1 MEKALRIRKLKE
13 IKKGVPYASKDI
25 YYRGASRKMNVYEI
39 PLECLIFNQHNGRIA
54 TFVKTHEKQYG
65 PIDATTE
72 DGKKLIADFLWESR
86 VEKNKSTQQDI
97 KEKGQQ
103 EYGIVTADGVVIDG
117 NRRFM
122 LLERNAKES
131 DEPIAYFKAVILEDN
146 LVDNRKE
153 IMHLETMYQMAV
165 DDKVDY
171 NPIQKYFKYKDLKE
185 EGFSDSEIAKMMGRD
200 IEDIESYARI
210 LLLMEEYLDSNDYS
224 GMYHILEEQKL
235 EGHFYKL
242 DRNLEAYKSGRR
254 IQGMDW
260 EAQKEDYDELKN
272 ICFDYIRAGFSA
284 DDIVDICNSAKD
296 KGFFPK
302 ERLWRNFADQHFADI
317 DVIKDEEK
325 PLSDRLEK
333 SPDTLITKLISAR
346 DSDFKNEVDASLKK
360 NINQKRRDLDDQNAK
375 DRPMELLERALKT
388 LQSVDERAEGFKCD
402 EVWNISRDIRQLAEY
417 FAKVVKGK
425 A

>member
-1 MEKALRIRKLKE
+1 MEKALRITKLEE
-13 IKKGVPYASKDI
+13 IKRGEPYGFKDI
-25 YYRGASRKMNVYEI
+25 YYRGQPRKMPVYEI
-39 PLECLIFNQHNGRIA
+39 PLECLIFNQYNGRIA

-65 PIDATTE
+65 PIDAATE
-72 DGKKLIADFLWESR
+72 DGKKLIAQFLWESR
-86 VEKNKSTQQDI
+86 EEANKFTQQDI

-103 EYGIVTADGVVIDG
+103 ESGIVTADGVVIDG

-122 LLERNAKES
+122 LLEKNAKES

-153 IMHLETMYQMAV
+153 IMHLETMYQMGV

-171 NPIQKYFKYKDLKE
+171 NPIQKYFKYKDLNE
-185 EGFSDSEIAKMMGRD
+185 EGFSDSEIAKMMRRN
-200 IEDIESYARI
+200 IEKIKSYARI

-242 DRNLEAYKSGRR
+242 DRNLDAYKSGRK

-272 ICFDYIRAGFSA
+272 ICFDYIRAGFLA

-296 KGFFPK
+296 KGFFTK
-302 ERLWRNFADQHFADI
+302 EKLWRNFANQHFADI
-317 DVIKDEEK
+317 DIIKDEEK
-325 PLSDRLEK
+325 PLSDKIEK
-333 SPDTLITKLISAR
+333 NPETLITKLISAR
-346 DSDFKNEVDASLKK
+346 DSEFKNEVDASFKK

-388 LQSVDERAEGFKCD
+388 LESIDKKAIGFEHEDIKKISHKIRKKAEKF
-402 EVWNISRDIRQLAEY
+402 IRIVE
-417 FAKVVKGK
+417 GK
-425 A
+425 D